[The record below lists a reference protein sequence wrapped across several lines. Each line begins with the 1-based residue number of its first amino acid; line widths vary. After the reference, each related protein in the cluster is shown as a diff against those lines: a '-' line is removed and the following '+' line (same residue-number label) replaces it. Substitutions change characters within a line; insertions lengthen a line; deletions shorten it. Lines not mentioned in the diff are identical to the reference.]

1 VLQFRS
7 RIAEAA
13 RITFGGRRNV
23 GQILGYQDSI
33 DPKEYRARYERNEL
47 AGRVVEKAAQATWRA
62 GAELIED
69 PAPDVITPFEQTW
82 IDLTS
87 RVNLWSMFYRADVLS
102 GLGEY
107 SVLLI
112 GAKGA
117 LDQPLPKM
125 SKQEDVLYLLPYSQ
139 EECKVETYEDDP
151 GNARFGLPLTYQF
164 QRLGR
169 NGRNSSVQRVVHWTR
184 VLHIADGLLDD
195 PIHGQPRLRRIWNRL
210 DDLDK
215 VVGGGSEAFW
225 MRAHQGLQFNI
236 DPEVRV
242 SEEDR
247 RDMIEQIDK
256 FAHGMQR
263 TMRTR
268 GMNIET
274 LGSDVAD
281 FSGPAAIIVDLIA
294 AGTGIPKRILMGSE
308 RGELASTQDREN
320 WDAYVE
326 DRRVQFA
333 EPILIRQFADRL
345 IEYGALPTP
354 SQYEARWPEINS
366 LTEDERSLVAERWS
380 KMNVNMGETVVT
392 PDEIRD
398 RVLLL
403 PPISDEDRARFEP
416 PDEPVAGVQPAKK
429 TPAQKLK
436 AAKEALIAAKA
447 NAK

>member
-1 VLQFRS
+1 
-7 RIAEAA
+7 
-13 RITFGGRRNV
+13 
-23 GQILGYQDSI
+23 
-33 DPKEYRARYERNEL
+33 
-47 AGRVVEKAAQATWRA
+47 
-62 GAELIED
+62 
-69 PAPDVITPFEQTW
+69 
-82 IDLTS
+82 
-87 RVNLWSMFYRADVLS
+87 
-102 GLGEY
+102 
-107 SVLLI
+107 
-112 GAKGA
+112 
-117 LDQPLPKM
+117 
-125 SKQEDVLYLLPYSQ
+125 
-139 EECKVETYEDDP
+139 
-151 GNARFGLPLTYQF
+151 
-164 QRLGR
+164 
-169 NGRNSSVQRVVHWTR
+169 